1 MRVLMVGMGR
11 MGSALA
17 DALLQA
23 NFDVSVWNRTSERC
37 RSAIDAGAA
46 SVDTVVAGAHQ
57 CDVVISCL
65 ADHQAVHNTIIT
77 PEVGRA
83 LADKALVQ
91 LSQATPEQSIEF
103 AAWADR
109 HGVGYLDGSILGYP
123 KDVRAGNCDIIYSGA
138 PTAFES
144 YRPVLQAMGSRPRL
158 VGDRPGIAPSFDKAF
173 FAFYYAHVLGLVHG
187 AAICRA
193 TGIPLDAYLDLMVD
207 NWDWKPVDGVTADV
221 LKCGDYS
228 VRESS
233 LDTHAHAYNQV
244 APYSRKVGVDAR
256 LADAI
261 DAVLKAG
268 IDGGHGPL
276 EIASLIEV
284 LARTDKPS

>member
-1 MRVLMVGMGR
+1 MHVLMIGMGR

-23 NFDVSVWNRTSERC
+23 NFDVSVWNRTPERC

-46 SVDTVVAGAHQ
+46 HVDTVAEGARQ

-65 ADHQAVHNTIIT
+65 ADHQAVHDTVIT
-77 PEVGRA
+77 SEVARA
-83 LADKALVQ
+83 LADKTLVQ
-91 LSQATPEQSIEF
+91 LSQATPEQSIEY
-103 AAWADR
+103 AAWAER

-123 KDVRAGNCDIIYSGA
+123 KDVRAGDCDIIYSGA
-138 PTAFES
+138 SAVFES
-144 YRPVLQAMGSRPRL
+144 CRSVLQAMGSRPRL

-173 FAFYYAHVLGLVHG
+173 FAFYYSHVLGLLHG
-187 AAICRA
+187 AAICHA
-193 TGIPLDAYLDLMVD
+193 AGIPIDAYLDLMVD
-207 NWDWKPVDGVTADV
+207 NWTWKPVDGVIADV
-221 LKCGDYS
+221 LRCGDYT

-244 APYSRKVGVDAR
+244 APYCRKVGVDAR

-268 IDGGHGPL
+268 IDSGHGPH
-276 EIASLIEV
+276 EIASLIETLGRV
-284 LARTDKPS
+284 DRSP